1 MKTAIYKMQLYFLK
15 YRARCG
21 IWSQAAGK
29 LGIFLAKK
37 NGADKRN
44 SSAEPPRAKALKN
57 DCRLLRSTS

>member
-1 MKTAIYKMQLYFLK
+1 
-15 YRARCG
+15 
-21 IWSQAAGK
+21 